1 MLDYTFYI
9 LPLTNSD
16 SVMWNRPPT
25 WLLVDF
31 YDVGKGSVFEVAAKA
46 NGVTYDRACCGATST
61 SAAANVKGSAVA
73 LLVALAAALLVNM

>member
-1 MLDYTFYI
+1 
-9 LPLTNSD
+9 
-16 SVMWNRPPT
+16 MWDRPPT

-46 NGVTYDRACCGATST
+46 NGVDYNRACCGATST

-73 LLVALAAALLVNM
+73 LLVAVAAALVVSM